1 MFVILSSSDIAIS
14 VDGLSWKMISL
25 YYLENINWRNVAFLR
40 DTFIAVGNESEAAK
54 NFLINDGVV
63 KDSISLGNGSRAE
76 FDGSVAI
83 GRNAV
88 CSAPNQIALGAP
100 GTTVRIDD
108 SVIRQ
113 Y

>member
-1 MFVILSSSDIAIS
+1 MV
-14 VDGLSWKMISL
+14 
-25 YYLENINWRNVAFLR
+25 
-40 DTFIAVGNESEAAK
+40 
-54 NFLINDGVV
+54 
-63 KDSISLGNGSRAE
+63 
-76 FDGSVAI
+76 VAI

-88 CSAPNQIALGAP
+88 CSAPNQIALGAL